1 MSFNSFLAA
10 ERISATLRLLRVLGK
25 IGKIIIKIKK
35 RNERN
40 LRVEKSKWRRGA
52 REKIN
57 SA

>member
-1 MSFNSFLAA
+1 LAA
-10 ERISATLRLLRVLGK
+10 ERISATLRLFRVLGK